1 MNEKH
6 DLLVSFV
13 PPAGET
19 INWDMIV
26 QSSLSTYFTSMSK
39 TMQNLEWH
47 GEKDVLTHTKMVCEK
62 LVQLEEWQTLRRHDQ
77 EALFIAALFH
87 DIGKIACTR
96 IEDNQF
102 VSPNHTAIGDRMTR
116 TILWKDFGLSG
127 TQKAREFRE
136 TICCLIRHHSKPIYF
151 YKDEHPERKAI
162 TLAANGE
169 LARGYTNEMLYILGK
184 ADILGR
190 ISKNINEQLDNM
202 EFFKEISEESGC
214 FKKAISFPDPFSRYA
229 YLSGRDILPGQ
240 KLYNDAWGTI
250 VLLAGLPG
258 TGKDAYIQKFFTDL
272 PVISLDALREEMD
285 LSHTGSQGK
294 TVHSARERAKENLRN
309 RKPFIWNATSIKP
322 ALRKNQVELFMQ
334 YKAMVKIVFLETSWE
349 EMLRRN
355 KNRKNI
361 VPESAIEK
369 MLDQLTMP
377 NLSEAHEVEWS
388 IV

>member
-1 MNEKH
+1 MDEN
-6 DLLVSFV
+6 LLISFV

-19 INWDMIV
+19 INWDMIT
-26 QSSLSTYFTSMSK
+26 QSSLSPYFTSMSK
-39 TMQNLEWH
+39 TMQNMEWH

-62 LVQLEEWQTLRRHDQ
+62 LIQLKEWQKLGRHDQ

-96 IEDNQF
+96 SENNQ
-102 VSPNHTAIGDRMTR
+102 VISPNHTAIGDRMTR
-116 TILWKDFGLSG
+116 AILWKDFGLSG
-127 TQKAREFRE
+127 TQQARNFRE
-136 TICCLIRHHSKPIYF
+136 TICCLIRHHSKPLFF
-151 YKDEHPERKAI
+151 YKDESPIRNAI
-162 TLAANGE
+162 TIAANGD

-190 ISKNINEQLDNM
+190 ISKNINEQLDNL

-214 FKKAISFPDPFSRYA
+214 FNKAISFPDPFSRYA

-240 KLYNDAWGTI
+240 KLYNDAWGTVI
-250 VLLAGLPG
+250 LLAALPG

-272 PVISLDALREEMD
+272 PVVSLDALREEMD
-285 LSHTGSQGK
+285 LSHTGSQSK
-294 TVHSARERAKENLRN
+294 TVYSARERAKEYLRN
-309 RKPFIWNATSIKP
+309 RKPFVWNATNIKP
-322 ALRKNQVELFMQ
+322 ALRKNQIELFIQ

-377 NLSEAHEVEWS
+377 NLREAHEVEWG